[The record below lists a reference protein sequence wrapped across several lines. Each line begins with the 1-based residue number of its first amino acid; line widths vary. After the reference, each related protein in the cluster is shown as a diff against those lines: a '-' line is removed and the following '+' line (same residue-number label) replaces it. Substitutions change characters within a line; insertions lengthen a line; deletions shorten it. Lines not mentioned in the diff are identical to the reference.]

1 MRWIVV
7 TALLGCHPAAVPR
20 TAKSVE
26 APAAPLET
34 PLSPVESRSWRTVV
48 RSQGG
53 LVADEATIIGAK
65 VAGRVATAEVDLGD
79 FVREGDVLARLEDAD
94 LKLLVAQAEA
104 QLAQARAGVG
114 LTGDQS
120 EETVQRENSPVVR
133 QERAVWDEAKANLA
147 RLKLLDEQKAATR
160 ADLEAAAALV
170 AVSEARYASSLNAV
184 EEKLATIRLR
194 RAEWQLARENL
205 EHAVIRAPFDGLIQA
220 RQAAAGSYLRVGDP
234 VVTLVRI
241 DPLRYRG
248 TVPERLALQLRN
260 GQEVRVKLDGVAE
273 PLVTRVARISPALDE
288 LSRALVFE
296 ADIPN
301 ADGRLRSGLFAEA
314 EVVIDADSPGL
325 AVPATSVFEFA
336 GVQKVWRVR
345 EGTAMEVEV
354 TTGRREPG
362 VIEIV
367 AGLEAGDQVIR
378 RGSEG
383 RAGPVV
389 AATEPEHV
397 GGS

>member
-1 MRWIVV
+1 
-7 TALLGCHPAAVPR
+7 
-20 TAKSVE
+20 
-26 APAAPLET
+26 
-34 PLSPVESRSWRTVV
+34 
-48 RSQGG
+48 

-120 EETVQRENSPVVR
+120 EETIQRENSPVVR
-133 QERAVWDEAKANLA
+133 QERAVLDEAKANLA

-170 AVSEARYASSLNAV
+170 AVSEARFASSLNAV

-194 RAEWQLARENL
+194 RAEWQLTRENL

-288 LSRALVFE
+288 MSRALVFE

-345 EGTAMEVEV
+345 EGAALEVEV
-354 TTGRREPG
+354 TTGRREQG

-367 AGLEAGDQVIR
+367 AGLKAGDQVIR

-383 RAGPVV
+383 RAGPVI
-389 AATEPEHV
+389 AAAEPEHV